1 MFIDANEITALIK
14 KYEELE
20 HMRAGLWMRRPGII
34 HPNAIIKDLEGLID
48 VEVVRQEAAM
58 DKMAE
63 DYEDEEYGKLECEDA
78 AIEKQL
84 SVQNWPGGI

>member
-14 KYEELE
+14 KYEGLE
-20 HMRAGLWMRRPGII
+20 HIII

-48 VEVVRQEAAM
+48 AEAVRQEAAM

-63 DYEDEEYGKLECEDA
+63 DYEDEEYGRFEREDA

-84 SVQNWPGGI
+84 SMQDWPGGI